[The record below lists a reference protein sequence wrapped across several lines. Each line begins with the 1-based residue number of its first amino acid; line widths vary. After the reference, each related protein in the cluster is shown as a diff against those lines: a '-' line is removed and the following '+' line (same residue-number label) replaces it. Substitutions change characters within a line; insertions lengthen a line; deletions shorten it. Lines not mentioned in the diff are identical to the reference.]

1 MAGSGAFYSGVLK
14 GEVSSVSSKSKHC
27 RAALGL
33 LLGAFLALLP
43 FPWALADR
51 ETEDE
56 QPIFYPDPPD
66 RPRLQFLKS
75 FSSALDVSAKSKGF
89 RDFVFGG
96 EENEN
101 DLVEKPYGVAMHEG
115 ALYVVDTRGNG
126 WGVFDM
132 ANRRSRLVR
141 PGGSGSLIKPIN
153 ITIDEDGTRYVTDT
167 QREQVVV
174 YDAND
179 KFLRALGEKGEFRP
193 VDVVID
199 GERLYL
205 TDIMHH
211 RICVLDKQTGEILL
225 TMGETGSKAGQL
237 FQPTNLTLAPDGSLY
252 VVDTGNFRI
261 QQFSP
266 DGEFIRAFGRIG
278 TGAGTFSRPKGIAL
292 DHGGRFYVVD
302 AAFENVQILDQTGA
316 ALMFFGAP
324 GGERDSINLPTVVK
338 IDYDNVEYF
347 QEFVADGFDV
357 EYLVIVASQFG
368 LNKVVVFGFGS
379 ARE

>member
-1 MAGSGAFYSGVLK
+1 
-14 GEVSSVSSKSKHC
+14 
-27 RAALGL
+27 
-33 LLGAFLALLP
+33 
-43 FPWALADR
+43 
-51 ETEDE
+51 
-56 QPIFYPDPPD
+56 
-66 RPRLQFLKS
+66 
-75 FSSALDVSAKSKGF
+75 
-89 RDFVFGG
+89 
-96 EENEN
+96 
-101 DLVEKPYGVAMHEG
+101 
-115 ALYVVDTRGNG
+115 
-126 WGVFDM
+126 
-132 ANRRSRLVR
+132 
-141 PGGSGSLIKPIN
+141 
-153 ITIDEDGTRYVTDT
+153 
-167 QREQVVV
+167 
-174 YDAND
+174 
-179 KFLRALGEKGEFRP
+179 
-193 VDVVID
+193 
-199 GERLYL
+199 
-205 TDIMHH
+205 
-211 RICVLDKQTGEILL
+211 
-225 TMGETGSKAGQL
+225 MGETGSKAGQL